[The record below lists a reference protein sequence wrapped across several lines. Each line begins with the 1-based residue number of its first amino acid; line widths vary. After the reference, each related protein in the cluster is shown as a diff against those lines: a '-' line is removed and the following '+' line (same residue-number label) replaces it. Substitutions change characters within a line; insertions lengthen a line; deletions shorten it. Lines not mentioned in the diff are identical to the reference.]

1 MTCRDSKEGVDDVDS
16 HCQTATLLT
25 HPTQAD
31 MEDREAPAALVAS
44 TLERTGRLD
53 ILVNNAGIAQHGAT
67 ETFPWET

>member
-1 MTCRDSKEGVDDVDS
+1 MTCRDSKEGVDDDS
-16 HCQTATLLT
+16 LCHTAHSL
-25 HPTQAD
+25 TQAD